1 MAWTSGKEVP
11 EVSDSAP
18 TPLKVLVRLSRM
30 EKPRVQR
37 HFPSRGTSSPR
48 VRLAPRPFLP
58 PIKRNRTLRPPDQLI
73 TNQLVKCRKLF
84 SNQRLARTPR
94 DMRTRHE
101 RSGHR
106 FQCTPNRLG
115 FRTD

>member
-18 TPLKVLVRLSRM
+18 TPLKVLVRLFRM

-48 VRLAPRPFLP
+48 VRLAPHLFLH
-58 PIKRNRTLRPPDQLI
+58 PIKRNRPLRPPDQLI
-73 TNQLVKCRKLF
+73 P
-84 SNQRLARTPR
+84 NQRGVSSPKLRCRGLPPEGTVSGLL
-94 DMRTRHE
+94 
-101 RSGHR
+101 RSNKIRGLCR
-106 FQCTPNRLG
+106 EICSR
-115 FRTD
+115 